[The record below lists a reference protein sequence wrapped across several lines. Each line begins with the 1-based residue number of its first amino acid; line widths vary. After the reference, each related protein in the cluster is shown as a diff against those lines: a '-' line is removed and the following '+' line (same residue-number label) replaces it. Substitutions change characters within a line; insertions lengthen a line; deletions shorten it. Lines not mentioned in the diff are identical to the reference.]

1 MAVPRLITRRSAR
14 PARPSCRVVAEEP
27 WSLVLVDLEH
37 GHLVT
42 GMLALP
48 EPIPVHWEQSDPAI
62 LVTVE
67 AMPATYT
74 VSPCVRAMS
83 GDASR

>member
-1 MAVPRLITRRSAR
+1 
-14 PARPSCRVVAEEP
+14 
-27 WSLVLVDLEH
+27 
-37 GHLVT
+37 
-42 GMLALP
+42 MLALP

-67 AMPATYT
+67 AMPATHT